1 MPKEKPLTNLILDE
15 YRKRGAFAEK
25 IHGGPT
31 QPRLVD
37 VIACYKGY
45 FIALE
50 VKIGHNYVPTPYQI
64 HIIQDVVRCGGIAG
78 VVYSLDEATKYL
90 DRIDE
95 QLAKYA

>member
-50 VKIGHNYVPTPYQI
+50 VKIGHNYVPTPYQL
-64 HIIQDVVRCGGIAG
+64 HIIEDVVNAGGLG
-78 VVYSLDEATKYL
+78 SVVYSLNEAVGHLDAIDRYL
-90 DRIDE
+90 K
-95 QLAKYA
+95 AYV